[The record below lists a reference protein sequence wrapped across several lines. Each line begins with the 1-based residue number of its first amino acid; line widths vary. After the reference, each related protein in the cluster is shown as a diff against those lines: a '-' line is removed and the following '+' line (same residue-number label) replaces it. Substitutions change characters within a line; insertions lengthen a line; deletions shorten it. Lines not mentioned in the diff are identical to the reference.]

1 MDLQIKAQ
9 LNQLVR
15 ISAPATSLNAYGEP
29 VFSGSSTFY
38 ARVEEVSRQYERSD
52 GEAVRTTHMIIL
64 DTDVT
69 TPVYQGYLWLPGES
83 SSTLTVDARRI
94 KIVKPCPGEDGELDH
109 WEVLV

>member
-1 MDLQIKAQ
+1 MDQQLKAQ

-15 ISAPATSLNAYGEP
+15 ISAPATGLNAFGEP

-38 ARVEEVSRQYERSD
+38 ARVEEVSRQYENGD
-52 GEAVRTTHMIIL
+52 KEEVRTTHMIIL
-64 DTDVT
+64 DTGVT

-83 SSTLTVDARRI
+83 ASTLTADARRV

-109 WEVLV
+109 WEVRV